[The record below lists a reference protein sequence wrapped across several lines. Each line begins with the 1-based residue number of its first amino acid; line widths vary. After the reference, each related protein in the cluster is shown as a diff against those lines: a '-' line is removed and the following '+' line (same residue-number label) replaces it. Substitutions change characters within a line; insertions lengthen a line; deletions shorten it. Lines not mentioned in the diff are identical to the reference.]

1 MPEEPT
7 KPRMEPKLFGLNR
20 YLDAPPP
27 ERDAWVRV
35 ASRVPEEC
43 PGGLRKLLVTSE
55 QAAGLDEIGWQFRCY
70 AWNKPLSE
78 KRQGVWLV
86 GPEGAGKS
94 ALLSALAY
102 DLRHRTGPVPYA
114 PPAVAYPHSAKHV
127 EAIYWRAADLFRRMK
142 KAHQNEQ
149 YAAEVE
155 EARECAVLVLDDLHL
170 LPLPAWGHLEF
181 SGLIEYRFA
190 NGWPIC
196 WGGREDPPALLQK
209 VAVAENGEGRDFALS
224 ALTHCSVR
232 STVIEVPLGAH
243 GDWHKQPRQTR
254 PTPEPFFT
262 EWPDK
267 REVQR

>member
-86 GPEGAGKS
+86 GP
-94 ALLSALAY
+94 
-102 DLRHRTGPVPYA
+102 
-114 PPAVAYPHSAKHV
+114 
-127 EAIYWRAADLFRRMK
+127 
-142 KAHQNEQ
+142 
-149 YAAEVE
+149 
-155 EARECAVLVLDDLHL
+155 
-170 LPLPAWGHLEF
+170 
-181 SGLIEYRFA
+181 
-190 NGWPIC
+190 
-196 WGGREDPPALLQK
+196 
-209 VAVAENGEGRDFALS
+209 
-224 ALTHCSVR
+224 
-232 STVIEVPLGAH
+232 
-243 GDWHKQPRQTR
+243 
-254 PTPEPFFT
+254 
-262 EWPDK
+262 
-267 REVQR
+267 